1 MLAAPL
7 YGVESIAMHYVKHKY
22 DYCDKNI
29 SRLVRKLS
37 HTSLVS
43 YVTLQRSVA
52 KQEGI
57 KYALNGRVALRC
69 SRAPQRISSKMGVFP
84 L

>member
-1 MLAAPL
+1 MLAIPL

-37 HTSLVS
+37 HTSL
-43 YVTLQRSVA
+43 L
-52 KQEGI
+52 
-57 KYALNGRVALRC
+57 
-69 SRAPQRISSKMGVFP
+69 SR
-84 L
+84 